1 MTNRR
6 DFLKNVAAAGGVAFA
21 SCGILEQRARGQQKA
36 AAGAAPKRR
45 EAKVGGKRVK
55 TIDMHAHV
63 IVPEAMTMVGRKIEP
78 ENENIITGKM
88 AEARFAAMDSW
99 GIDMQALSLQ
109 PWWYDLSRE
118 QVEPVIKLQNEKLAE
133 LCGKYQI
140 GRAHV

>member
-21 SCGILEQRARGQQKA
+21 SCGILEQRARAQQKA

-88 AEARFAAMDSW
+88 AEA
-99 GIDMQALSLQ
+99 
-109 PWWYDLSRE
+109 
-118 QVEPVIKLQNEKLAE
+118 
-133 LCGKYQI
+133 QI